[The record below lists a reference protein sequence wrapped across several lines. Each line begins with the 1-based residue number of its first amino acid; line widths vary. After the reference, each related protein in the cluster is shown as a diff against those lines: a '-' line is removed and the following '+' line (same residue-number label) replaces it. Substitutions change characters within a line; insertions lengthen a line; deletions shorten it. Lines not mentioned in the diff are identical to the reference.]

1 MTVYSITVNGK
12 TYEVA
17 VEKKSSA
24 PAAKVSTPMA
34 QAAPAA
40 PPVSAPAV
48 PAAPAPSVAGGAG
61 DKITAPMPG
70 KIINVKV
77 AVGDSVKKGQ
87 ELIIMEAMK
96 MNNPVLAVND
106 GVVKEI
112 YVKTGDPVQTGA
124 ALIFVGRKH

>member
-24 PAAKVSTPMA
+24 PAAKVST
-34 QAAPAA
+34 
-40 PPVSAPAV
+40 PVSAPAV

-124 ALIFVGRKH
+124 ALISVE